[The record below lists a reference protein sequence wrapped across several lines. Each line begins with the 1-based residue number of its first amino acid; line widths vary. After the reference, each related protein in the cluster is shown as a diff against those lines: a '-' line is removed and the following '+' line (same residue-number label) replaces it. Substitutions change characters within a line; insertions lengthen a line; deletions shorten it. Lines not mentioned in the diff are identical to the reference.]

1 VTPPLFEQVLAEHGP
16 TVLRVC
22 RALLGPVD
30 ADDAWSET
38 FLSALEAYPRL
49 RPDSNVRGWLV
60 TIAHRK
66 AIDQLRMR
74 GRAPIPTDDLPEQS
88 TTEDLTVDPD
98 TDLWD
103 ALAALPF
110 KQRGAVAYHHLAGL
124 PYTEV
129 GELLDSSA
137 TAARRAASDGLAAL
151 RRTYPSRSAGP
162 AGTTRPRPTTT
173 GSTRTTT
180 GRSS

>member
-1 VTPPLFEQVLAEHGP
+1 MAQPFEQVLAEHGA
-16 TVLRVC
+16 VVMRVC
-22 RALLGPVD
+22 RALVGPDD

-38 FLSALEAYPRL
+38 FIAALEAYPRL

-66 AIDQLRMR
+66 AIDQLRA
-74 GRAPIPTDDLPEQS
+74 RARRPTPAGDLPERAAAADRAD
-88 TTEDLTVDPD
+88 DLAVGLAVDRD

-124 PYTEV
+124 PYAEV
-129 GELLDSSA
+129 GPLLDSSEA
-137 TAARRAASDGLAAL
+137 AARRSAADGLANLRQSYAPATT
-151 RRTYPSRSAGP
+151 RRTGTSRTPRRTGQPS
-162 AGTTRPRPTTT
+162 
-173 GSTRTTT
+173 
-180 GRSS
+180 